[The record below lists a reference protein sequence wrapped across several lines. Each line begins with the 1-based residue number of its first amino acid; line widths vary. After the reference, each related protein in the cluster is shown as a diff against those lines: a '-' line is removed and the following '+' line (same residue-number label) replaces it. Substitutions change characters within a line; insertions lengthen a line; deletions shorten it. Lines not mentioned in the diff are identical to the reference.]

1 MANKLPL
8 TPNLSRPLSFKQ
20 TMDAKWA
27 TARRA
32 HGQSPQS
39 PLAAA
44 SVTYNT
50 PQIGGQ
56 VGNAMPPPLPIA
68 PWERTTIAPH
78 QRPRISG
85 LPPSTTLRNAGSA
98 FGRAIPSVLGVP
110 AMAAEASRTVENQFL
125 PPAMNWV
132 GSQFG
137 MPTLG
142 DSVAALRS
150 GQPITAAASA
160 SALPQAG
167 TQTAGPLPYSPNVQT
182 LEDRKYQVNPQ
193 TGQPEATPPVDPR
206 AARQTLEWRPEMAT
220 PGPQIIPATQSP
232 AEQATN
238 EVAGIAQRLRGL
250 PTMQSERIAAESNA
264 RANLLAERDRINSG
278 LMNRN
283 AGARSGLTDP
293 LAAALRSPVRSPGMA
308 PPQDESAAPP
318 RPDFATPRYGQTA
331 QQAGSAYDAART
343 EGATRLQGAANRIL
357 AERGDTNGKS
367 SIARVGQNS
376 MMIKTPD
383 GKVNVI
389 GLRQRQLMSD
399 AAQTGE
405 FPQAQANL
413 IRSQAKPTG
422 SIVSAGRTQ
431 EQKDAR
437 TARAARLY
445 GLPSSTPAVA
455 QAAARAKSGG
465 TSLAG
470 LPAPATSFKDAAA
483 NLQKADQ
490 DPVFKQF
497 GITASGATPSQV
509 AKMLSNPDFQNMPE
523 ADHVRVRAA
532 IQNMMVGGT
541 KFNPKG
547 DEKDLITAYSTG
559 SVAAL
564 KKAQEKRRAESLR
577 LQNQGIVD
585 SFAPMY

>member
-1 MANKLPL
+1 MANYPMTGSLN
-8 TPNLSRPLSFKQ
+8 TG
-20 TMDAKWA
+20 
-27 TARRA
+27 RR
-32 HGQSPQS
+32 SS
-39 PLAAA
+39 PLLAMKPKPIN
-44 SVTYNT
+44 SR
-50 PQIGGQ
+50 
-56 VGNAMPPPLPIA
+56 VGNALPYQQPSQPGGGLHPSIQAPPNTSAGPQQGPPPIMNVPQPPGPGIA
-68 PWERTTIAPH
+68 PVNQMPSNMPVLV
-78 QRPRISG
+78 RPNSHGPTPYMPAITSG
-85 LPPSTTLRNAGSA
+85 GSV
-98 FGRAIPSVLGVP
+98 SH
-110 AMAAEASRTVENQFL
+110 
-125 PPAMNWV
+125 
-132 GSQFG
+132 
-137 MPTLG
+137 
-142 DSVAALRS
+142 
-150 GQPITAAASA
+150 
-160 SALPQAG
+160 
-167 TQTAGPLPYSPNVQT
+167 GPV
-182 LEDRKYQVNPQ
+182 
-193 TGQPEATPPVDPR
+193 
-206 AARQTLEWRPEMAT
+206 
-220 PGPQIIPATQSP
+220 IIPAASP
-232 AEQATN
+232 AEQATT

-283 AGARSGLTDP
+283 AGARAGLTDP

-308 PPQDESAAPP
+308 PPPDESVAPP

-357 AERGDTNGKS
+357 AERGDMNGKS
-367 SIARVGQNS
+367 VIARVGQNS

-413 IRSQAKPTG
+413 IRSQAKPAG
-422 SIVSAGRTQ
+422 SIVSTGRTQ

-455 QAAARAKSGG
+455 QAAARAKGG
-465 TSLAG
+465 VLSAG
-470 LPAPATSFKDAAA
+470 LNGLPVPPASFKDAAA

-497 GITASGATPSQV
+497 GITASGATPRQV

-541 KFNPKG
+541 GFNPAG
-547 DEKDLITAYSTG
+547 DDKDLITSYLATSIPG
-559 SVAAL
+559 AR
-564 KKAQEKRRAESLR
+564 KAQERRRAESLR